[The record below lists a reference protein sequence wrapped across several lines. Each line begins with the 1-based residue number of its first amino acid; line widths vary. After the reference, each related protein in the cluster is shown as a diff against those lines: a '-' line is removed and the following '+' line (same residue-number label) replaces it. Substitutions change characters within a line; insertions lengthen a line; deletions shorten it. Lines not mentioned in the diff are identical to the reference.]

1 MGITDRYVWEE
12 NVIPHNVKV
21 LPDMFTIKRNKLS
34 DGTDAWDIDIY
45 EHASNIFR
53 YLINTSRTHWRKE
66 LEYSLDHLDN
76 EEADRYRLEHILIL
90 QGLTWNRQK

>member
-34 DGTDAWDIDIY
+34 DGTDAWDIDIH

-53 YLINTSRTHWRKE
+53 YLIKTVFIK
-66 LEYSLDHLDN
+66 
-76 EEADRYRLEHILIL
+76 
-90 QGLTWNRQK
+90 

>member
-34 DGTDAWDIDIY
+34 DGTDAWDIDIH
-45 EHASNIFR
+45 EHASNIFD
-53 YLINTSRTHWRKE
+53 I
-66 LEYSLDHLDN
+66 
-76 EEADRYRLEHILIL
+76 
-90 QGLTWNRQK
+90 